1 MDKEKLERGNELLN
15 KIDRYKLER
24 DYWNKAID
32 YKHSTF
38 EINSVRNV
46 FKVYN
51 FIPFSEL
58 KEKAIEYYDNEIDRL
73 EKEFGD
79 L

>member
-1 MDKEKLERGNELLN
+1 MDKEKLEKGVELLN
-15 KIDRYKLER
+15 KIDKYKLER
-24 DYWNKAID
+24 DYWNEAIN

-51 FIPFSEL
+51 FIPFTEL
-58 KEKAIEYYDNEIDRL
+58 KEKAIEYYDNEISRL
-73 EKEFGD
+73 GKEFEE